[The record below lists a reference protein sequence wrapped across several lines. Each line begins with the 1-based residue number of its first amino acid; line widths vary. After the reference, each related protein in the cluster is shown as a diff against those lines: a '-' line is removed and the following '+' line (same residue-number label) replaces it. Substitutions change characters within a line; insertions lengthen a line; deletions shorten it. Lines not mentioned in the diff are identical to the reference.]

1 MVFWTLK
8 SFTLPSCDL
17 LDSMKSRGVDH
28 YTSDHNLYTGVGSFY
43 KPGEQHDAQE
53 FLWIS

>member
-17 LDSMKSRGVDH
+17 MDSMKSRGVDH